1 MAAESEEPPKR
12 LTAEDLLKRIN
23 GGPSKEDLTE
33 AANNAP
39 SGTVLYCDRYHAP
52 KFKYIPTFPR
62 LPSGAG
68 IGGDFVYFYGFVV
81 TAESLTS
88 IYHKH
93 KHEVRIRVG
102 DGSSILA
109 NVGMGMHVLKHTLVR
124 YHDAYLVNAQCDDLA
139 MEEPHLIHDPEEN
152 TLWIIA
158 VACTRTL
165 KLFYSRPS
173 LEQMQLF
180 EKHLGCK
187 PRWFKDTVPTD
198 KFRGWGE

>member
-1 MAAESEEPPKR
+1 MYSVTVNFGFPPYVQ
-12 LTAEDLLKRIN
+12 LQ
-23 GGPSKEDLTE
+23 
-33 AANNAP
+33 
-39 SGTVLYCDRYHAP
+39 
-52 KFKYIPTFPR
+52 YIPTFPR
-62 LPSGAG
+62 LPGDAA
-68 IGGDFVYFYGFVV
+68 IGGDFVYFYGCVM

-88 IYHKH
+88 LYHKH

-102 DGSSILA
+102 DGSSISS
-109 NVGMGMHVLKHTLVR
+109 NVAMGYGVLKRTLVR

-139 MEEPHLIHDPEEN
+139 MEEPHLIQYPEDN

-158 VACTRTL
+158 VACSYNL
-165 KLFYSRPS
+165 KLFHSRPS

-198 KFRGWGE
+198 KFSGWGQ